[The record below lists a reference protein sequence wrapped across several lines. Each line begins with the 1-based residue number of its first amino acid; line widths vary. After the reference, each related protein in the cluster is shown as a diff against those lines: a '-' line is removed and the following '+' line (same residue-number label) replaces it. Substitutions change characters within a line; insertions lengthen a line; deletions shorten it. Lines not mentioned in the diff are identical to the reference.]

1 MNTALKKYRVLTG
14 LCHSCCKPYIT
25 DQYWKALIALLYR
38 KVIYQR
44 GWIVID
50 SQWRNKDE

>member
-1 MNTALKKYRVLTG
+1 MNTELKKYRVLTG
-14 LCHSCCKPYIT
+14 LCHSYCKPYIT

-50 SQWRNKDE
+50 SQWRNKD